1 MNKKKI
7 DYNRD
12 LQKLLIEFMIS
23 DPTIFMISR
32 TIIHPEYWD
41 REFRR
46 SVEFV
51 IDYVDNYK
59 SLPTPA
65 IVKAET
71 SQNYETI
78 KIDDKLSNWYYD
90 TVENFCKHKAM
101 EKLIMDGPELL
112 EKGLYA
118 EIEERSKQN
127 VLISLQKEL
136 GTDYFEDPKS
146 RLEAL
151 RDKSNMVSTGWKTID
166 KLLFGGFNRGEL
178 TFFAGGPGT
187 GKSLFLQNLAV
198 NWCLMGLNVLYVTL
212 ELSENLVSLRLDAM
226 FTKETTKDV
235 VKDIDNAALKL
246 LSIKKGKT
254 ETGIK
259 PGRIQIKKFS
269 EAGTTVNDIRAY
281 IKEFEVQTGL
291 KIDALCLDYLDL
303 LYPNSAKVDIN
314 NTFSKDKYTSEELRG
329 LAAELNILCVTASQ
343 LNRCLTLD
351 TEVMWIDPSTP
362 ITEYRKTKKKLS
374 EIQIGDYILGNNDF
388 VEVVNIYNQG
398 MQKVYKVTLEN
409 DKEIK
414 CTSNHR
420 FLTDKGLISIDEGM
434 DVGIN
439 LITYKSFKPTYR
451 SLVLEKHVTT
461 EYSAIKNIEYFG
473 LEDTIDIE
481 VLSESNLFYAND
493 ILTHNS
499 SVSETDYDVSHIAG
513 GISKINTADNVI
525 AILTT
530 EYLRQ
535 SGEYQIQFLKTRSSS
550 GVGSR
555 IYLSYDQKSLKID
568 DKIEGSTD
576 PTSNKKDNE
585 KLSDMLEKRLLSNK
599 KTTEEPKNKEIRTET
614 IEKPKEATSDSRL
627 DIIKKLSNKE

>member
-1 MNKKKI
+1 MENGRKVNASTDHLFQEHTKKWSYARNLKI
-7 DYNRD
+7 GDSLITD
-12 LQKLLIEFMIS
+12 LGNSRVKNIKEYGKEEVYDLSIDHPNHRYYTNGIS
-23 DPTIFMISR
+23 S
-32 TIIHPEYWD
+32 H
-41 REFRR
+41 
-46 SVEFV
+46 
-51 IDYVDNYK
+51 N
-59 SLPTPA
+59 
-65 IVKAET
+65 
-71 SQNYETI
+71 
-78 KIDDKLSNWYYD
+78 
-90 TVENFCKHKAM
+90 
-101 EKLIMDGPELL
+101 
-112 EKGLYA
+112 
-118 EIEERSKQN
+118 
-127 VLISLQKEL
+127 
-136 GTDYFEDPKS
+136 
-146 RLEAL
+146 
-151 RDKSNMVSTGWKTID
+151 
-166 KLLFGGFNRGEL
+166 
-178 TFFAGGPGT
+178 T

-212 ELSENLVSLRLDAM
+212 ELSENLVSLRLDSM
-226 FTKETTKDV
+226 FTRETTKDV

-291 KIDALCLDYLDL
+291 KIDAVCLDYLDL

-398 MQKVYKVTLEN
+398 TQKVYKVTLEN
-409 DKEIK
+409 GKEIK

-434 DVGIN
+434 DIGVN

-461 EYSAIKNIEYFG
+461 EYSAIEKIEYHG

-535 SGEYQIQFLKTRSSS
+535 SGEYQIQFLKTRSSN

-568 DKIEGSTD
+568 DKIEGNTD

-585 KLSDMLEKRLLSNK
+585 KLSDMLEKRLLSKK
-599 KTTEEPKNKEIRTET
+599 KTPEEPKNKEIKTEI
-614 IEKPKEATSDSRL
+614 IEKPKEAAKDSRL

>member
-71 SQNYETI
+71 SQNYETL

-90 TVENFCKHKAM
+90 TIENFCKHKAM

-136 GTDYFEDPKS
+136 GTDYFEDPKT

-166 KLLFGGFNRGEL
+166 KLLYGGFNRGEL

-303 LYPNSAKVDIN
+303 LYPNSSKVDIN

-398 MQKVYKVTLEN
+398 TQKVYKVTLEN
-409 DKEIK
+409 GKEIK

-434 DVGIN
+434 DIGVN

-461 EYSAIKNIEYFG
+461 EYSAIEKIEYHG

-530 EYLRQ
+530 DYLRQ
-535 SGEYQIQFLKTRSSS
+535 SGEYQIQFLKTRSSN

-568 DKIEGSTD
+568 DKIEGNTD

-585 KLSDMLEKRLLSNK
+585 KLSDMLEKRLLSKK
-599 KTTEEPKNKEIRTET
+599 KTTEEPKNKEIKTEI
-614 IEKPKEATSDSRL
+614 IEKPKEAVKDSRL

>member
-1 MNKKKI
+1 M
-7 DYNRD
+7 DM
-12 LQKLLIEFMIS
+12 IEFGI
-23 DPTIFMISR
+23 
-32 TIIHPEYWD
+32 
-41 REFRR
+41 
-46 SVEFV
+46 
-51 IDYVDNYK
+51 
-59 SLPTPA
+59 
-65 IVKAET
+65 AET
-71 SQNYETI
+71 KFSLGENKSKIEYLLNFYSQE
-78 KIDDKLSNWYYD
+78 
-90 TVENFCKHKAM
+90 
-101 EKLIMDGPELL
+101 ELFVYL
-112 EKGLYA
+112 NGS
-118 EIEERSKQN
+118 EEL
-127 VLISLQKEL
+127 LISLYNDMQPEYVEIHTLENNYDNCYVTSPDGWVPVIDCVKKK
-136 GTDYFEDPKS
+136 PK
-146 RLEAL
+146 
-151 RDKSNMVSTGWKTID
+151 DI
-166 KLLFGGFNRGEL
+166 L
-178 TFFAGGPGT
+178 TFEMENGRKVNASTDHLFQEHTEKWSYARNLKIGDSLITDLGNSRVKNIKEYGKEEVYDLSIDHPNHRYYTNGICSHNT

-303 LYPNSAKVDIN
+303 LYPNSSKVDIN

-398 MQKVYKVTLEN
+398 TQKVYKVTLEN
-409 DKEIK
+409 GKEIK

-434 DVGIN
+434 DVGVN

-461 EYSAIKNIEYFG
+461 EYSAIEKIEYHG

-535 SGEYQIQFLKTRSSS
+535 SGEYQIQFLKTRSSN

-568 DKIEGSTD
+568 DKIEGNTD

-585 KLSDMLEKRLLSNK
+585 KLSDMLEKRLLSKK
-599 KTTEEPKNKEIRTET
+599 KTTEEPKNKEIKTEI
-614 IEKPKEATSDSRL
+614 IEKPKEASKDSRL

>member
-46 SVEFV
+46 SVEFI

-71 SQNYETI
+71 SQNYETL

-90 TVENFCKHKAM
+90 TIENFCKHKAM

-136 GTDYFEDPKS
+136 GTDYFEDPKT

-166 KLLFGGFNRGEL
+166 NPLYGGINRGEL

-303 LYPNSAKVDIN
+303 LYPNSSKVDIN

-362 ITEYRKTKKKLS
+362 ITDYRKTKKKLS

-398 MQKVYKVTLEN
+398 TQKVYKVTLEN
-409 DKEIK
+409 GKEIK

-434 DVGIN
+434 DIGVN

-461 EYSAIKNIEYFG
+461 EYSAIEKIEYHG

-535 SGEYQIQFLKTRSSS
+535 SGEYQIQFLKTRSSN

-568 DKIEGSTD
+568 DKIEGNTD
-576 PTSNKKDNE
+576 LTSNKKDNE
-585 KLSDMLEKRLLSNK
+585 KLSDMLEKRLLSKK
-599 KTTEEPKNKEIRTET
+599 KTTEEPKNKEIKTEI
-614 IEKPKEATSDSRL
+614 IEKPKEAAKDSRL

>member
-1 MNKKKI
+1 M
-7 DYNRD
+7 DM
-12 LQKLLIEFMIS
+12 IEFGI
-23 DPTIFMISR
+23 
-32 TIIHPEYWD
+32 
-41 REFRR
+41 
-46 SVEFV
+46 
-51 IDYVDNYK
+51 
-59 SLPTPA
+59 
-65 IVKAET
+65 AET
-71 SQNYETI
+71 KFSLGENKSKIEYLLNFYSQE
-78 KIDDKLSNWYYD
+78 
-90 TVENFCKHKAM
+90 
-101 EKLIMDGPELL
+101 ELFVYL
-112 EKGLYA
+112 NGS
-118 EIEERSKQN
+118 EEL
-127 VLISLQKEL
+127 LISLYNDMQPEYVEIHTLENNYDNCYVTSPDGWVPIIDCVKKK
-136 GTDYFEDPKS
+136 PK
-146 RLEAL
+146 
-151 RDKSNMVSTGWKTID
+151 DI
-166 KLLFGGFNRGEL
+166 L
-178 TFFAGGPGT
+178 TFEMENGRKVNASTDHLFQEHTEKWSYARNLKIGDSLITDLGNSRVKNIKEYGKEEVYDLSIDHPNHRYYTNGICSHNT

-398 MQKVYKVTLEN
+398 TQKVYKVTLEN
-409 DKEIK
+409 GKEIK

-434 DVGIN
+434 DVGVN
-439 LITYKSFKPTYR
+439 LITYRSFKPTYR

-461 EYSAIKNIEYFG
+461 EYSAIENIEYYG

-499 SVSETDYDVSHIAG
+499 SVTETDYDVSHIAG

-535 SGEYQIQFLKTRSSS
+535 SGEYQIQFLKTRSSN

-568 DKIEGSTD
+568 DKIEGNTD

-585 KLSDMLEKRLLSNK
+585 KLSDMLEKRLLSKK
-599 KTTEEPKNKEIRTET
+599 KTTEEPKNKEIKTEI
-614 IEKPKEATSDSRL
+614 IEKPKEAVKDSRL